1 MPVSLRSAAKLAGAL
16 FLIPLLSACPQ
27 ADLGAPC
34 NHGSVDPPDSKLV
47 TFPALSCN
55 DLLCIYA
62 DESKA
67 PETPCASDVECNA
80 ASPDVDRF
88 ACVGSKCELSLT
100 YVLQRSMCSKRCDSD
115 ADCADGGPTDKVLS
129 DDTSCTGSFKCV
141 IIQQLGEFCCE
152 KLCVCEDDISDAT
165 VDALAQDCADNK
177 IMCDSDDA
185 EATMTATAT
194 MTAGETAE
202 TAGETM

>member
-16 FLIPLLSACPQ
+16 LLLPLLSACPQ

-34 NHGSVDPPDSKLV
+34 NHGSVEPPDSKLV

-67 PETPCASDVECNA
+67 PTTPCTTDDECNA
-80 ASPDVDRF
+80 ASPDVARF
-88 ACVGSKCELSLT
+88 ACVDSTCELSLT
-100 YVLQRSMCSKRCDSD
+100 YVLQRSMCSKRCESDS
-115 ADCADGGPTDKVLS
+115 DCADGGPTEKVLA
-129 DDTSCTGSFKCV
+129 DDTSCNGSFRCV

-152 KLCVCEDDISDAT
+152 RLCVCEDDISDAV
-165 VDALAQDCADNK
+165 VDQLATDCAEGR
-177 IMCDSDDA
+177 IMCDSD
-185 EATMTATAT
+185 EATPAATST
-194 MTAGETAE
+194 G
-202 TAGETM
+202 G